1 MQRYFLSRIGQSIAI
16 IIGVLFLVFFMV
28 RVTGDPAALMM
39 SRNATQEDVEAFR
52 EKMGF
57 NRPIYVQFA
66 DFITHAIRGDFG
78 NSLRY
83 RMPAMQLV
91 LERIPATVEL
101 ASVAL
106 LIALVISIPLG
117 LISGSRPGTA
127 WDFLARALGLIGQS
141 VPNFWLA
148 LILII
153 IFAVN
158 LQWFPSFGRDDWKS
172 VVLPAVSLALFPM
185 GQFVR
190 LTRATVLDVR
200 SQNYVRTAYSKGL
213 SKRTVY
219 FQHILRNVAL
229 SLISI
234 IGIQFGYLLS
244 GSIYIEFIFS
254 WPGIGQMIAESVAG
268 RDFPLIQAIA
278 IFTSV
283 VIVLINLLTDMAYVI
298 IDPRIKY
305 G

>member
-101 ASVAL
+101 ASV
-106 LIALVISIPLG
+106 
-117 LISGSRPGTA
+117 
-127 WDFLARALGLIGQS
+127 LARALGLIGQS